1 MVPHQLCG
9 VRSGIRDPTHGLA
22 SIVRQV
28 CLHLFIGHESTTFD
42 VMKEAQSFDV
52 LLKSA
57 RYVVGIAPETR
68 SVEFVRDILHHK
80 TNFSQ
85 LTSCLGGGTEGK
97 CAIVGGRLVQDPMDE
112 KDDLLGGG
120 RYIAAR
126 LKFRKVNKNRLR
138 CT

>member
-1 MVPHQLCG
+1 MCLINFVASG
-9 VRSGIRDPTHGLA
+9 GIRDPTTHGL
-22 SIVRQV
+22 SGIVRQV

-52 LLKSA
+52 LLESA

-68 SVEFVRDILHHK
+68 SVEFVHDILHHE

-85 LTSCLGGGTEGK
+85 PASRLGGGTEGK
-97 CAIVGGRLVQDPMDE
+97 CAIVARRLVQDPMDE

-120 RYIAAR
+120 RYVAAG
-126 LKFRKVNKNRLR
+126 LSLAG
-138 CT
+138 